1 MLKDFPKRVDF
12 QLSISLDVPFG
23 CLRHV
28 ARTAARVCITLLQGL
43 LLVAWLTDE
52 EPVKIKIGKLMAR
65 RFQEVCKWASQIG
78 TFYDPF
84 KYHHS
89 AFIYY

>member
-1 MLKDFPKRVDF
+1 MFHLAVCALWQELLPE
-12 QLSISLDVPFG
+12 
-23 CLRHV
+23 
-28 ARTAARVCITLLQGL
+28 VCITLLQGL
-43 LLVAWLTDE
+43 LLMAWLTDE